1 MTVNRERLL
10 KNLEPLLLAH
20 APSGSEAEVD
30 QLMRQFIPDSVP
42 HRTWQDAADSIV
54 YHFVG
59 KDPAIPATAVTA
71 HKDEISMIVKRVESD
86 GRLRVQPIG
95 GLHPWA
101 VGEAPVEILADETI
115 QGVLSVG
122 SKHVSNLSAAGPLKE
137 GTPLTWD
144 RMWVQTGLSA
154 ETLTARGVRA
164 GRKVV
169 LARHFKQPWWIG
181 DDEYLC
187 GYNIDCRGGLAIL
200 IEVALGFAEN
210 PPAGDVYLIA
220 SAEEEIGGLG
230 AVWSVGQLP
239 AETVIAIDVVPVAEE
254 YGVSNSADPALG
266 CKDRA
271 GLYHAGMVDHM
282 ERLARA
288 MGFDVQTAVL
298 TSYASDATLAKAAGS
313 AARAAL
319 IGYPGDNT
327 HGYEISHVEGLVN
340 CARLLE
346 AYLADPSPAP

>member
-1 MTVNRERLL
+1 VTVDRERLL

-20 APSGSEAEVD
+20 APSGGETEVD
-30 QLMRQFIPDSVP
+30 QLMRQFIPEPLP
-42 HRTWQDAADSIV
+42 HKTWQDGADSIV

-59 KDPAIPATAVTA
+59 SDPSIPATAVTA
-71 HKDEISMIVKRVESD
+71 HKDEISMIIKRVEAN
-86 GRLRVQPIG
+86 GRIRVQPIG

-101 VGEAPVEILADETI
+101 VGEAPVEILGSETV

-122 SKHVSNLSAAGPLKE
+122 SKHVSHLSAAGPLKE

-144 RMWVQTGLSA
+144 RMWVETGLSA
-154 ETLTARGVRA
+154 ETLASRGVRT

-181 DDEYLC
+181 DGELLC

-200 IEVALGFAEN
+200 IEVALGFADT

-239 AETVIAIDVVPVAEE
+239 VETVIAIDVVPVAEE
-254 YGVSNSADPALG
+254 YGVSNSADPALP

-271 GLYHAGMVDHM
+271 AMYHAGMVDHM
-282 ERLARA
+282 ETLAHEL
-288 MGFDVQTAVL
+288 GFGVQTAVL

-313 AARAAL
+313 AARACL

-327 HGYEISHVEGLVN
+327 HGYEISHVDGLVN
-340 CARLLE
+340 SARLLE
-346 AYLADPSPAP
+346 AYLANPLS